1 MFFPFPNRRFLLNGC
16 VLLIGAWAVFIWPWT
31 IPPTRRVIS
40 DSYNMGFNNML
51 AILAVGFSLLALIA
65 LRLAPRRLT
74 QKPLESDF
82 ADDEIEARCHHY
94 LQDENI
100 ARWNRRDLV
109 WALAASLAG
118 VVFIFALWSQL
129 PNRYFGEMKSFIPC
143 SELILLGRAPY
154 TQFQFNYG
162 PLFLYLPLWIVSAAR
177 SIFGVQIGV
186 DIGYIFALAIFT
198 VIGLLLLSYATTIL
212 DARRRNWI
220 FLLLSTPFIFN
231 LGLGMNYTA
240 LRFAAPYAALL
251 WLHRCAQPKNNLTQN
266 LTENFSKNG
275 VENGAEAL
283 GVWWKIALALASGA
297 VFCFLISPEIGI
309 SFLLAALVYMG
320 FLFRKQTAP
329 ARRSLTVCLAL
340 GLAASFLILGF
351 LSPAYFLSIWSFGG
365 GGYNLPIVPGIY
377 IVFYLATLACVVPRL
392 ATQGLKRHGAR
403 ASLVLGWSTLIV
415 ILVAPALGRCD
426 FGHILCNGIGA
437 FLGAFLLTG
446 QTRGRAFGF
455 YAVTY
460 AFLFTVC
467 APIFGYGPYISESI
481 RSYRAGQRAVNRVF
495 WQPASG
501 AQRAKEEKF
510 AAALE
515 PYSKIGTPL
524 GCSEALEIYLKRT
537 NRFVPEFYTA
547 PAYGSFTQSQVD
559 EKTAEIRR
567 MDIILV
573 RQSTLEQAKRTD
585 LKELYGRNQARF
597 LQKLL
602 MFPLEYRWRNEP
614 LFADMDWANAIQR
627 DFQTIGTFQKYVLMK
642 RKVRA
647 MPSGN

>member
-1 MFFPFPNRRFLLNGC
+1 MCFPFPNRRFLLNGC
-16 VLLIGAWAVFIWPWT
+16 ILLVGFWTVFIWPWT

-40 DSYNMGFNNML
+40 DSYNMGFNNMA
-51 AILAVGFSLLALIA
+51 AILAVGVSLLALIA
-65 LRLAPRRLT
+65 VRLLT
-74 QKPLESDF
+74 QKPANSDNLETRLQQYLSGSD
-82 ADDEIEARCHHY
+82 
-94 LQDENI
+94 L

-162 PLFLYLPLWIVSAAR
+162 PLFLYLPVWIVRAAH
-177 SIFGVQIGV
+177 SIFGIQIGV

-251 WLHRCAQPKNNLTQN
+251 WLHRCAQPKNNLT
-266 LTENFSKNG
+266 ENFTK
-275 VENGAEAL
+275 NGAEAL
-283 GVWWKIALALASGA
+283 GIWWKIALALASGA

-309 SFLLAALVYMG
+309 SFLLAVLVYIG
-320 FLFRKQTAP
+320 FLFREQTAP

-377 IVFYLATLACVVPRL
+377 ILFYLATLAFVVPRL

-403 ASLVLGWSTLIV
+403 ASLLLGWSTLIV

-481 RSYRAGQRAVNRVF
+481 RSYREGQRAANRVF
-495 WQPASG
+495 WKPASG
-501 AQRAKEEKF
+501 AQHAKEAIF
-510 AAALE
+510 AAALQ
-515 PYSKIGTPL
+515 PYVSQAYSKIGTPL

-559 EKTAEIRR
+559 EKTREIRG

-573 RQSTLEQAKRTD
+573 RQSILDQAKRTD
-585 LKELYGRNQARF
+585 LKALYGRNQARF
-597 LQKLL
+597 LQKIL
-602 MFPLEYRWRNEP
+602 MFPIEYRWRNEP
-614 LFADMDWANAIQR
+614 LFPDMEWAKAIDR
-627 DFQTIGTFQKYVLMK
+627 DFITVGTFQKYVLMK
-642 RKVRA
+642 RKMRA
-647 MPSGN
+647 MAAGN